1 MCGDDRMRTDKGR
14 CFIFGALPVG
24 LMPERPAEDDLVIA
38 ADKGY
43 DVAVSLG
50 ITPDI
55 AVGDFDSL
63 GRIPDAPEVIRL
75 EVRKDDTDIEHA
87 VNMAMG
93 RGYTDIVVYGAAG
106 GQLDHTLGNIAVA
119 EHAANKGGRAVFY
132 GDESSFTVIR
142 NASLRMDRRKSG
154 RITVMS
160 LSKVSRGVSIRG
172 LSYEVGY
179 FDLPREVTRGVGN
192 SFIGRLPEITV
203 RDGTLLV
210 VWDTV
215 A

>member
-1 MCGDDRMRTDKGR
+1 
-14 CFIFGALPVG
+14 
-24 LMPERPAEDDLVIA
+24 MPEKPSEGDLVIA

-43 DVAVSLG
+43 DVALSLG

-63 GRIPDAPEVIRL
+63 GHIPDAPEVISL
-75 EVRKDDTDIEHA
+75 EVRKDDTDVEHA
-87 VNMAMG
+87 VNVAMG
-93 RGYTDIVVYGAAG
+93 RGYSDFVVYGAVG

-119 EHAANKGGRAVFY
+119 ERIANKGGRAVFY

-142 NASLRMDRRKSG
+142 NATFKPGRHSSG
-154 RITVMS
+154 RVTVTS
-160 LSKVSRGVSIRG
+160 LSDVSGGVSIRG

-179 FDLPREVTRGVGN
+179 FDLPRATTRGVGN
-192 SFIGRLPEITV
+192 SFVGRSAEITV

-210 VWDTV
+210 VWDTPV
-215 A
+215 